1 MNRIFYFLLF
11 VSSLISA
18 QDFSDK
24 ILLEIGEEQVMA
36 DEFIYIYQKN
46 LKVLEDDTNDESIE
60 AYLDRFIN
68 FQLKLKEAKSQGLD
82 QEEEFNKEFNRYFK
96 QFADNYIANGE
107 VTDEMIKETYER
119 LLKEVRVSHILIDV
133 APNASK
139 EEWNEAREKAKNIQ
153 QLLIAEEANFEELAK
168 RFSKD
173 PSVKNN
179 QGDMGWFK
187 AFKMVHSFEDA
198 AYKLSTNEVSNP
210 VKTQFGYHIIKK
222 TGERKSIGKLSVAH
236 IMLRNNNKEE
246 AAENEKQIF
255 KIYENLKNGDDF
267 EDLAKHFSEDKNTA
281 ENGGRLPAFE
291 VGEIN
296 SKIFEEKAFE
306 LKNDG
311 DYTSP
316 FQSEFGWHII
326 KKIDHTP
333 VETYSE
339 LKESL
344 RRKIKTSNRAK
355 LLNER
360 IKENIMQHYD
370 VVVNRDAITYFSE
383 LVDDR
388 IYKSKWTLD
397 KNPEGL
403 SKPILSI
410 EDTAYSYRDFGVYIE
425 KQQAGFTGKRPF
437 KEIIEELFNRYIY
450 TKLVEYHKSNLTKID
465 RKFELKIN
473 EYKNGLLIFELME
486 RELWNK
492 AKKDTTGLELFYT
505 ANSKKY
511 VAPQKIS
518 GKAFTFEKK
527 KHAKKFLRLVNRRGK
542 PEDIALNQLQGS
554 LQKKI
559 ESKPVSEFELP
570 EHFKIATKYNDYYFQ
585 NNKYIVLFVDEIEPE
600 RPLNLDEIRGQV
612 ISDYQDKLEKEWM
625 EELKSKYSV
634 KINEETFEL
643 LKKEFE

>member
-82 QEEEFNKEFNRYFK
+82 KEEEFNKEFNRYFK

-222 TGERKSIGKLSVAH
+222 TGERKSIGKLGVAH

-360 IKENIMQHYD
+360 IKENIMQHYN
-370 VVVNRDAITYFSE
+370 VVINRDAITYFSE

-492 AKKDTTGLELFYT
+492 AKEDTTGLELFYT

-559 ESKPVSEFELP
+559 ESKPVTEFELP

>member
-370 VVVNRDAITYFSE
+370 VVINRDAITYFSE

-425 KQQAGFTGKRPF
+425 KQQAGFTSKRPF

-492 AKKDTTGLELFYT
+492 AKEDTTGLELFYT

>member
-36 DEFIYIYQKN
+36 DEFIYIYLKN

-370 VVVNRDAITYFSE
+370 VVINRDAITYFSE

-425 KQQAGFTGKRPF
+425 KQQAGFTSKRPF

-492 AKKDTTGLELFYT
+492 AKEDTTGLELFYT

-559 ESKPVSEFELP
+559 ESKPVSEFKLP

>member
-370 VVVNRDAITYFSE
+370 VVINRDAITYFSE

-559 ESKPVSEFELP
+559 ESKPVSEFKLP

>member
-60 AYLDRFIN
+60 AYLDHFIN

-370 VVVNRDAITYFSE
+370 VVINRDAITYFSE

-425 KQQAGFTGKRPF
+425 KQQAGFTSKRPF

-492 AKKDTTGLELFYT
+492 AKEDTTGLELFYT

>member
-46 LKVLEDDTNDESIE
+46 LKVLEDDTNNESLE

-96 QFADNYIANGE
+96 QFADNCIANGE

-153 QLLIAEEANFEELAK
+153 QLLIAEEADFEELAK

-333 VETYSE
+333 VESYSE

-370 VVVNRDAITYFSE
+370 VVINHDAITYFSE

-397 KNPEGL
+397 KNSEGL

-425 KQQAGFTGKRPF
+425 KQQPGFTGKRPF

-492 AKKDTTGLELFYT
+492 AKEDTTGLESFYT

-559 ESKPVSEFELP
+559 ESKPVTEFELP
-570 EHFKIATKYNDYYFQ
+570 EYFKIATKYNDYYFQ

>member
-360 IKENIMQHYD
+360 IKENIMQHYN
-370 VVVNRDAITYFSE
+370 VVINRDAITYFSE

-559 ESKPVSEFELP
+559 ESKPVSEFKLP